1 MVNALPNASKE
12 LLAEFDEALLIDAA
26 ANRVFEIRDV
36 DTGERHRV
44 GIAELLRDNETDEG
58 LCEWIRAANLRAEF
72 GSAQGKI
79 ILRRVE

>member
-1 MVNALPNASKE
+1 MNLYTAPEE
-12 LLAEFDEALLIDAA
+12 LIAELNEALLIDAA
-26 ANRVFEIRDV
+26 ANRVFEIRDI